1 VDDRVLALVK
11 RFGWNATS
19 FQALEHGFSHFWAG
33 DDACVAYVDTGAAW
47 VAAGA
52 PLAEEGRLEEVAR
65 AFLAAAEAAGRRAC
79 FFAVEERFV
88 ARFVAAS
95 GCAAIAIG
103 EQAVWEPAAW
113 PDVVARSG
121 SLREQLRR
129 ARAKGVTVRR
139 ASDGETRDPASPL
152 GRALRAIAGRWL
164 RTREL
169 APMGFLVNVQP
180 LTLLVEHRV
189 YVAERE
195 GVPVA
200 FLLVAP
206 IYARDGWLLQHLL
219 RVPEAPN
226 GVSELLIDAAMRD
239 ARDEGRRFVTLGLSP
254 LAGEVPGALRAA
266 RALGRALYDFAGL
279 RAFRAKLSPG
289 AWVPQYLCFPR
300 AQGAAHALRDTL
312 AAFARGSLARF
323 ALETLARGP
332 RVIVWLLA
340 LLLIPWTALL
350 VAAPARWFPSPWVQ
364 AAWVAFDL
372 VLVGAMFSLA
382 RRWRA
387 GLANALI
394 AATAAD
400 AVVTTAEV
408 LAWNAPRGL
417 TAFETAM
424 VLVACA
430 APALACAALVG
441 ARRRRA

>member
-1 VDDRVLALVK
+1 VK

-19 FQALEHGFSHFWAG
+19 FQALEHGLSHWLG
-33 DDACVAYVDTGAAW
+33 DDACVAYVDTGGAW

-52 PLAEEGRLEEVAR
+52 PLADEARLGEVAR
-65 AFLAAAEAAGRRAC
+65 AFVAAAAAAGRRAC

-88 ARFVAAS
+88 AAS
-95 GCAAIAIG
+95 GCAAVAIG
-103 EQAVWEPAAW
+103 EQAVWDPAAW
-113 PDVVARSG
+113 PEIVAGSA

-139 ASDGETRDPASPL
+139 THGDAETRNPESSLAQ
-152 GRALRAIAGRWL
+152 ALSAIARRWL

-169 APMGFLVNVQP
+169 APLGFLVNVQP
-180 LTLLVEHRV
+180 LTLLMEHQV

-219 RVPEAPN
+219 RVPETPN
-226 GVSELLIDAAMRD
+226 GVSELLIDAVMRD

-266 RALGRALYDFAGL
+266 RVVGRALYDFAGL
-279 RAFRAKLSPG
+279 RAFRAKLSPR
-289 AWVPQYLCFPR
+289 AWVPHFLCFPR
-300 AQGAAHALRDTL
+300 EQGAALALRDVL

-332 RVIVWLLA
+332 RVVVWLLA
-340 LLLIPWTALL
+340 LLLVPWTALL
-350 VAAPARWFPSPWVQ
+350 AAAPARWFPAPWVQ
-364 AAWVAFDL
+364 AAWVAFDVAL
-372 VLVGAMFSLA
+372 AAAMFSLA
-382 RRWRA
+382 RRWRP
-387 GLANALI
+387 GLANVLI

-400 AVVTTAEV
+400 ALVTTAEV
-408 LAWNAPRGL
+408 LSWNAPRGL
-417 TAFETAM
+417 TLFEAGAA
-424 VLVACA
+424 LVACA
-430 APALACAALVG
+430 APALACVALLG

>member
-1 VDDRVLALVK
+1 VDARVLGLVK

-19 FQALEHGFSHFWAG
+19 FQALEHGFEHFWAG
-33 DDACVAYVDTGAAW
+33 NDGCVAYVDTGAAW

-52 PLAEEGRLEEVAR
+52 PLAEEARLGEVAR
-65 AFLAAAEAAGRRAC
+65 AFVAAAQAAGRRAC

-88 ARFVAAS
+88 AVS
-95 GCAAIAIG
+95 GCAAVAIG
-103 EQAVWEPAAW
+103 EQAVWDPAAW

-139 ASDGETRDPASPL
+139 APDGETGDPQSPL
-152 GRALRAIAGRWL
+152 GRALAAIARRWL
-164 RTREL
+164 LTREM
-169 APMGFLVNVQP
+169 APMGFLVRVQP
-180 LTLLVEHRV
+180 LTLLIEHRV
-189 YVAERE
+189 YVAERG

-200 FLLVAP
+200 FLLAAP

-219 RVPEAPN
+219 RVPETPN

-239 ARDEGRRFVTLGLSP
+239 AREEGRRFVTLGLSP

-266 RALGRALYDFAGL
+266 RSLGRALYDFAGL

-300 AQGAAHALRDTL
+300 TQSPAQALRDAL

-340 LLLIPWTALL
+340 LLLVPWTALL
-350 VAAPARWFPSPWVQ
+350 AAAPARWFPAPWVQ
-364 AAWVAFDL
+364 AAWVAFDVAL
-372 VLVGAMFSLA
+372 AAAMFSLA
-382 RRWRA
+382 RGWRA
-387 GLANALI
+387 GLASVLI

-400 AVVTTAEV
+400 ALVTTAEV

-417 TAFETAM
+417 TAFEAA
-424 VLVACA
+424 VALVACA
-430 APALACAALVG
+430 APALACVALVG
-441 ARRRRA
+441 ARRRRS